1 MTQNCNPAFDAYIG
15 KAYDDSDLDIFY
27 LTPTDDSWRSGDR
40 TVKCAA
46 YHPKI
51 HRLRGSLRGTRQ

>member
-27 LTPTDDSWRSGDR
+27 LTPTDDCWQSGDR
-40 TVKCAA
+40 TVKCAF
-46 YHPKI
+46 YHPEI
-51 HRLRGSLRGTRQ
+51 HRLTRSLRGTQQ

>member
-27 LTPTDDSWRSGDR
+27 LTRPTI
-40 TVKCAA
+40 A
-46 YHPKI
+46 
-51 HRLRGSLRGTRQ
+51 GSRAIGP